1 MTILSSYKNGGEHLT
16 DELSK
21 LDALLRLRL
30 LERGETPAPNEPGMF
45 RGLYITE
52 EEIEKISLEA
62 PGTRAPENPSN
73 AKERKA
79 RIAEIGK
86 HREILS
92 GKIRRSLEQGIYLP
106 FHHLASVFH
115 LDPFEWD
122 ILLICLAP
130 QLDLKYEKL
139 YAYLQDDV
147 TKKWPSVDLIL
158 DLLCRRGPEERIK
171 ARVYFFDQ
179 SPLLKY
185 RLIAFTGDPNN
196 QPGSLL
202 SRPLKIDESIVR
214 FLLGF
219 NTVDSQLS
227 SFTGVVN
234 PKREWASLVLDDKLK
249 KQLMNLGSGY
259 FNNEAR
265 TNHKQR
271 VVFYLKGPRGAG
283 KKSIAEAFCHHLGLL
298 LFVVDTPDL
307 IRPDNELPGENNF
320 EETLGRLFRET
331 LLHSAAVYFDRFD
344 HVVTR
349 QNDSKEDIY
358 QKKIVRAV
366 EEFSFLTFFA
376 GEEEWHSP
384 GGGMFDGHLFIKI
397 ELPVPS
403 HEQRK
408 YLWEQSLNHRTPLA
422 PDVDIDAAAGKFNF
436 TPGQIR
442 DAVKDAGNRALMRE
456 LQKNN
461 KNNNNRAPE
470 IKMEDLYRGCHSQTN
485 QKLSRMARKIEPKYT
500 WTDIVLPRD
509 KLRQLKEICNHVKY
523 RQTVYAKWGFGAKFS
538 LGKGL
543 NILFAG
549 TSGTGKTM
557 SAEIIAR
564 GLGLELYK
572 IDLSN
577 VVSKYI
583 GETEKNLNR
592 IFKEAETADCILFFD
607 EADALFGKRS
617 EVKDAHDRYAN
628 IEINYLLQKMEEH
641 EGVVILATNFL
652 KNIDDAFKRR
662 IHFSVDFPFP
672 DEIYRLEIWKKIFP
686 LETPRSSD
694 VDFEFLAKKFKL
706 SGGNIKNIAL
716 NAAFLAA
723 ENSPRVEMAHAVL
736 ATRRE
741 LQKMG
746 KHCSQSD
753 FGKYYDLIISMGG
766 DQRE

>member
-1 MTILSSYKNGGEHLT
+1 ME
-16 DELSK
+16 ELSK
-21 LDALLRLRL
+21 LDALLRLRM
-30 LERGETPAPNEPGMF
+30 LEHRETPDPNGPDMF

-52 EEIEKISLEA
+52 EEVQKISLEK
-62 PGTRAPENPSN
+62 PGTQTTDDPST
-73 AKERKA
+73 AKKRKT

-92 GKIRRSLEQGIYLP
+92 KKIQRSLEQGIHLP
-106 FHHLASVFH
+106 FHRLASIFH
-115 LDPFEWD
+115 LHPFEWD
-122 ILLICLAP
+122 TLLICLAP

-147 TKKWPSVDLIL
+147 TKKHPSVDLIL
-158 DLLCRRGPEERIK
+158 DLLCGRGPEERIE
-171 ARVYFFDQ
+171 ARGCFFDQ

-185 RLIAFTGDPNN
+185 QLIAFTGDQNN
-196 QPGSLL
+196 PPGPSL
-202 SRPLKIDESIVR
+202 SRCLTIDDSIAR

-219 NTVDSQLS
+219 NTVDSRLA
-227 SFTGVVN
+227 SFAGEIN
-234 PKREWASLVLDDKLK
+234 PKREWASLVLDNKLK
-249 KQLMNLGSGY
+249 TQLKNLGDGY
-259 FNNEAR
+259 FDNDDHQRDNR
-265 TNHKQR
+265 KQR

-283 KKSIAEAFCHHLGLL
+283 KKSIAEAFCHYLGLL

-307 IRPDNELPGENNF
+307 ILLYGELPGENSF
-320 EETLGRLFRET
+320 DKILGRLFRET

-344 HVVTR
+344 HLIAH
-349 QNDSKEDIY
+349 QNDPKEGIY
-358 QKKIVRAV
+358 QKKIIRAV
-366 EEFSFLTFFA
+366 EEFSFLTFLA

-384 GGGMFDGHLFIKI
+384 GGGIFDGHLFIKI
-397 ELPVPS
+397 DLPVPS
-403 HEQRK
+403 YEQRK
-408 YLWEQSLNHRTPLA
+408 CLWEQSLNRQISLDPA
-422 PDVDIDAAAGKFNF
+422 VDIDAAANKFNF

-442 DAVKDAGNRALMRE
+442 DAVKEAGNLALVRE

-461 KNNNNRAPE
+461 NPAAP
-470 IKMEDLYRGCHSQTN
+470 IKIEDLYRGCHSQSN
-485 QKLSRMARKIEPKYT
+485 RKLSQTARKIDPKYT
-500 WTDIVLPRD
+500 WTDIVLPHD
-509 KLRQLKEICNHVKY
+509 KLRQLKEVCSHVKY
-523 RQTVYAKWGFGAKFS
+523 RQTVYSKWGFGAKFS

-543 NILFAG
+543 NILFSG

-557 SAEIIAR
+557 SAEIIAHS
-564 GLGLELYK
+564 LGLELYK

-583 GETEKNLNR
+583 GETEKNLSR
-592 IFKEAETADCILFFD
+592 IFKEAETANCILFFD

-672 DEIYRLEIWKKIFP
+672 DEIYRLKIWQKIFP
-686 LETPRSSD
+686 PQTPKSED
-694 VDFEFLAKKFKL
+694 VDFEFLARKFKL

-723 ENSPRVEMAHAVL
+723 EDSPRVEMAHAVW

-746 KHCSQSD
+746 RHCSPSD
-753 FGKYYDLIISMGG
+753 FGKYYDLIASTAAEGG
-766 DQRE
+766 QRE